1 MHYWP
6 PPRVKSGGGHGP
18 LAPPP
23 PVADPMIQTK
33 ELFQIS
39 SNKSSI
45 HNRKLQHYGMTL
57 KNKQAI
63 QYMTPLL
70 VSILVNTLITH
81 TSTSIQVSLIV
92 ISKYND
98 IEKFEELHKNFTI
111 NLYVIPTRTSFLLVL
126 CFTQVIR

>member
-1 MHYWP
+1 
-6 PPRVKSGGGHGP
+6 
-18 LAPPP
+18 
-23 PVADPMIQTK
+23 
-33 ELFQIS
+33 
-39 SNKSSI
+39 
-45 HNRKLQHYGMTL
+45 
-57 KNKQAI
+57 
-63 QYMTPLL
+63 MTPLL

-111 NLYVIPTRTSFLLVL
+111 NLYVISTRTSFLLVL